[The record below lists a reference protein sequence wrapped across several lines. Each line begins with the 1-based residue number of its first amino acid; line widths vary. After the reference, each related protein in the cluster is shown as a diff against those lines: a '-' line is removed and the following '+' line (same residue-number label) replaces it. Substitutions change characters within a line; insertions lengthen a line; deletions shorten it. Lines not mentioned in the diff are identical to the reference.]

1 MRAIAAI
8 ERSIA
13 SARPIPP
20 RRYPWDDSSVAFA
33 IGVSA
38 SLIAA
43 MSAAE
48 GAAGTVLLSIAVRAV
63 ARPVVPRELAALA
76 GIAVSAVPIT
86 PVEFA
91 ALAVD
96 SAAAAG
102 AVEAMT

>member
-48 GAAGTVLLSIAVRAV
+48 GAEGTALLSIAVRTVESPAV
-63 ARPVVPRELAALA
+63 PSEPAALA
-76 GIAVSAVPIT
+76 GVVASTAPIAL
-86 PVEFA
+86 VEFA
-91 ALAVD
+91 ALAEEL
-96 SAAAAG
+96 AAVTG
-102 AVEAMT
+102 AVKAIV